1 MWHLLYADDTII
13 FCEPTTEQII
23 YIRVILV
30 LFEAVSRL
38 KVNRGKSS
46 LFSVNE
52 VPQIQ
57 QLVNILG
64 CKVDNLPTI
73 YLGMP
78 LDSKHKTMEIWNG
91 ILVKTEKKL
100 ARWKSQYLY
109 LRGRLIHIN
118 SVMDSLP
125 TYMMSLFPIPTKVVK
140 N

>member
-1 MWHLLYADDTII
+1 MGKKNKCHLLYADDTII
-13 FCEPTTEQII
+13 FCEPTTELLS

-78 LDSKHKTMEIWNG
+78 LGSNTKQWRYGRYYGKNG
-91 ILVKTEKKL
+91 EETFFFETGNIVFL
-100 ARWKSQYLY
+100 SI
-109 LRGRLIHIN
+109 RGYAGHLQ
-118 SVMDSLP
+118 
-125 TYMMSLFPIPTKVVK
+125 KC
-140 N
+140 